1 MLTTDIESAVNCAV
15 YDIEKKEMK
24 KEMRNERNQNST
36 SAALSLSLSRV
47 LLRRFKAN
55 KKSNG
60 NGHNSSGS
68 NSAAGGS
75 YNAFESAETCSADEL
90 ASRLDEGRHSPLV
103 NSELVNRR
111 RERRSGVS
119 ERNETE
125 RKLVKQTL
133 KNHIKAEYAK
143 QYNFDIS
150 DMMSKDGPL

>member
-1 MLTTDIESAVNCAV
+1 MLTTDIESAINCAV

-24 KEMRNERNQNST
+24 KELRNIS
-36 SAALSLSLSRV
+36 SSSSSPFLPVRV
-47 LLRRFKAN
+47 LQRLKN
-55 KKSNG
+55 IKKNSISGNSN
-60 NGHNSSGS
+60 NT
-68 NSAAGGS
+68 
-75 YNAFESAETCSADEL
+75 YNALESAETCTADEL
-90 ASRLDEGRHSPLV
+90 ASRLNEGRRSPLV

-150 DMMSKDGPL
+150 DMMSTGQ

>member
-1 MLTTDIESAVNCAV
+1 MLTTDIESAINCAV

-24 KEMRNERNQNST
+24 KELRNEQNSSP
-36 SAALSLSLSRV
+36 SASLLSPFLPGRMLQR
-47 LLRRFKAN
+47 LKN
-55 KKSNG
+55 MKKSSING
-60 NGHNSSGS
+60 NN
-68 NSAAGGS
+68 NNAN
-75 YNAFESAETCSADEL
+75 YNAFESAEACTADEL
-90 ASRLDEGRHSPLV
+90 ASRLNEGRRSPLV
-103 NSELVNRR
+103 NSDLVNRR

-150 DMMSKDGPL
+150 DMMSSSG